1 MSGKKSDNELNSK
14 LELILIGIFIALI
27 LSIINPMLV
36 LIVAVILGILYA
48 RSAE

>member
-1 MSGKKSDNELNSK
+1 MSKKKNDEELSNK
-14 LELILIGIFIALI
+14 LELVLIGIFIALI